1 MCRARV
7 DHAAGF
13 KIATGEPQIKLSL
26 IDGALSPHPAAPL
39 AVPVCCLSPS
49 PCSTFSKSGVERKQ
63 HIARLRAPHTVA
75 SVISLVLVHD
85 PSPGS
90 GSGLM
95 CKSN

>member
-7 DHAAGF
+7 DHVAGL

-26 IDGALSPHPAAPL
+26 IDGALSPHPAAPSSRSSL
-39 AVPVCCLSPS
+39 LFIAFAVLHV
-49 PCSTFSKSGVERKQ
+49 KRKQ

-75 SVISLVLVHD
+75 SVISLVLVLVHD
-85 PSPGS
+85 PSP